1 MSKTTL
7 VVEATNVTKTYM
19 LGKVPVEALRGVNLK
34 VESGDFLAIL
44 GPSGSGKS
52 TMLNL
57 VGALDKPTSGTLLID
72 GVDISKLND
81 NQLAE
86 LRLKIGFV
94 FQFFNLIPRL
104 TAKDNVEL
112 SMSIANMG
120 KAERKKH
127 AIELLETV
135 GLKDRVNHKPA
146 ELSGGQ
152 QQRVAIARALAN
164 NPKFLLL
171 DEPTNDLDIPTL
183 ETLEESL
190 LDFPGAVVLITH
202 DRCMLDR
209 ICNTLLALGNPE
221 QNELFS
227 DYHQWEASLKKL
239 APPVKAKEEKPT
251 RAPSKA
257 KLSYAEKKEYEQM
270 EEKILKLEEEVRQLN
285 LKLESPE
292 IAQNPQEL
300 QIVCS
305 QIGLLETRIEQHY
318 LRWEELEKKLSNP

>member
-1 MSKTTL
+1 L
-7 VVEATNVTKTYM
+7 PALVEAVNLTKTYM

-34 VESGDFLAIL
+34 VATGDFVSIL

-57 VGALDKPTSGTLLID
+57 IGALDKPTSGTLLID

-81 NQLAE
+81 NQLAD
-86 LRLKIGFV
+86 LRRRIGFV

-112 SMSIANMG
+112 SMSIADVNR
-120 KAERKKH
+120 AERRNR

-171 DEPTNDLDIPTL
+171 DEPTGNIDSKTAS
-183 ETLEESL
+183 E
-190 LDFPGAVVLITH
+190 VLGLIKKLNVEQGVSIIMVTH
-202 DRCMLDR
+202 DQY
-209 ICNTLLALGNPE
+209 LAR
-221 QNELFS
+221 
-227 DYHQWEASLKKL
+227 EAKRT
-239 APPVKAKEEKPT
+239 V
-251 RAPSKA
+251 
-257 KLSYAEKKEYEQM
+257 QM
-270 EEKILKLEEEVRQLN
+270 FDGIITSEVMTQ
-285 LKLESPE
+285 
-292 IAQNPQEL
+292 Q
-300 QIVCS
+300 
-305 QIGLLETRIEQHY
+305 
-318 LRWEELEKKLSNP
+318 

>member
-1 MSKTTL
+1 MSKTTP
-7 VVEATNVTKTYM
+7 VVEAINVTKTYM

-34 VESGDFLAIL
+34 VETGDFVAIL

-57 VGALDKPTSGTLLID
+57 IGALDKPTSGTLLID

-86 LRLKIGFV
+86 IRLRIGFV

-112 SMSIANMG
+112 SMSIANLS
-120 KAERKKH
+120 KADRKKR

-135 GLKDRVNHKPA
+135 GLKDRINHKPA

-171 DEPTNDLDIPTL
+171 DEPTGNVDSKTANEVLTLIRKLNVENDVSIIM
-183 ETLEESL
+183 
-190 LDFPGAVVLITH
+190 VTH
-202 DRCMLDR
+202 DQH
-209 ICNTLLALGNPE
+209 LAR
-221 QNELFS
+221 
-227 DYHQWEASLKKL
+227 EAKRTVQMFDGEITSE
-239 APPVKAKEEKPT
+239 VVNKE
-251 RAPSKA
+251 
-257 KLSYAEKKEYEQM
+257 
-270 EEKILKLEEEVRQLN
+270 
-285 LKLESPE
+285 
-292 IAQNPQEL
+292 
-300 QIVCS
+300 
-305 QIGLLETRIEQHY
+305 
-318 LRWEELEKKLSNP
+318 